1 MLNKSLKLIR
11 TVKGFDAKAVSLEI
25 GRVPTHVSKIE
36 RENLHILP
44 NTLES
49 LSSVYQMPISEM
61 ERISSLDD
69 KGYNT
74 PSIINE
80 ISKYYILKEQKE
92 IFEANHLKYVF
103 EIPESPLKLLRKINN
118 YTIKEVSSITNVSFS
133 TISKAELLIVRITDN
148 TISELSHA
156 YNMPEDMIKE
166 LINKQSK
173 GTNRQEILYMI
184 SRYYMNDAKES
195 IKELEKSLGSIK
207 YAK

>member
-1 MLNKSLKLIR
+1 MLNKTLKLIR

-25 GRVPTHVSKIE
+25 GRAPTHVSKIE

-69 KGYNT
+69 EGYST

-80 ISKYYILKEQKE
+80 ISKYYILKERKE

-103 EIPESPLKLLRKINN
+103 EIPESPLKLVRKINN

-166 LINKQSK
+166 LINKQNK
-173 GTNRQEILYMI
+173 GTNRQEIFYMI

-207 YAK
+207 YVK

>member
-80 ISKYYILKEQKE
+80 ISKYYILKERKE
-92 IFEANHLKYVF
+92 IFEANH
-103 EIPESPLKLLRKINN
+103 ITPEHIAN
-118 YTIKEVSSITNVSFS
+118 
-133 TISKAELLIVRITDN
+133 
-148 TISELSHA
+148 ELSEMA
-156 YNMPEDMIKE
+156 FGEDTPQNIK
-166 LINKQSK
+166 LKALDLLQKQTGLQTQKVQADLNNNIQINIT
-173 GTNRQEILYMI
+173 G
-184 SRYYMNDAKES
+184 D
-195 IKELEKSLGSIK
+195 
-207 YAK
+207 

>member
-1 MLNKSLKLIR
+1 MSTMLNKSLKLIR

-80 ISKYYILKEQKE
+80 ISKYYILKERKE

-133 TISKAELLIVRITDN
+133 TIRITDN

-173 GTNRQEILYMI
+173 GTNRQEIFYMI

>member
-80 ISKYYILKEQKE
+80 ISKYYILKERKE

-156 YNMPEDMIKE
+156 YNMPEDTIMLQFIYFFFE
-166 LINKQSK
+166 F
-173 GTNRQEILYMI
+173 I
-184 SRYYMNDAKES
+184 SSVFK
-195 IKELEKSLGSIK
+195 IFK
-207 YAK
+207 